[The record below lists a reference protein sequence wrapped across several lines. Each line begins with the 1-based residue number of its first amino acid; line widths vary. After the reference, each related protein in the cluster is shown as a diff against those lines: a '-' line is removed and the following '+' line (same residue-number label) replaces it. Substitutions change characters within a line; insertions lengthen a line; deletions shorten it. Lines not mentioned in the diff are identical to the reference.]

1 MKKDSIIYIAGHEG
15 MVGSILLRELN
26 NRGYSNLVY
35 QSFNNLDL
43 RNQKLTFEFISE
55 NNPEYIFLIAGK
67 VGGIQANIKYPAE
80 YLYDNLMISANVIEA
95 ARKNNTKKVLFLG
108 SSCIYPRLSEQPM
121 KEEYLLTGSLEPT
134 NEGYAIGKITGL
146 KLCEYYRKQYGC
158 NYIAAIPPNLYGPG
172 DNFLSD
178 DSHVISALIKKI
190 YIAKEN
196 NDKSVKIW
204 GTGKAR
210 REFLYNEDLVDG
222 LIFLMNHFNGNKHIN
237 IGSGNDISIKE
248 LALMLEKIIGFE
260 GNLIWDE
267 SKPDGM
273 PKKLMDSSRILNLN
287 WSPKVDLFEGLSK
300 TYRWYLQNKE

>member
-1 MKKDSIIYIAGHEG
+1 MDLNSKIYVAGHEG
-15 MVGSILLRELN
+15 MVGSILLKELIRRSYN
-26 NRGYSNLVY
+26 NIIIAPLKK
-35 QSFNNLDL
+35 LDL
-43 RNQKLTFEFISE
+43 RNQKDTFNFIKKE
-55 NNPEYIFLIAGK
+55 KPEYIFLIAGK
-67 VGGIQANIKYPAE
+67 VGGIQANIKFPAE

-95 ARKNNTKKVLFLG
+95 ARINDVNKLLFLG
-108 SSCIYPRLSEQPM
+108 SSCIYPRISKQPM

-158 NYIAAIPPNLYGPG
+158 NYIAAMPPNLYGPG
-172 DNFLSD
+172 DNFLTD

-190 YIAKEN
+190 HSAKEN
-196 NDKSVKIW
+196 NYKNIKLW

-222 LIFLMNHFNGNKHIN
+222 LIFLMNNYNCDAHIN
-237 IGSGNDISIKE
+237 IGSGTDISIKE
-248 LALMLEKIIGFE
+248 LAIMIKKINGYS
-260 GNLIWDE
+260 GKLIWDE

-273 PKKLMDSSRILNLN
+273 PQKLMDSSRIFSLS
-287 WSPKVDLFEGLSK
+287 WRPKVDLFEGLSK